1 MPNRYS
7 NPIQLPI
14 ANGFYE
20 SESLA
25 ISAQQCVNFYPN
37 IVQTQGLSQET
48 LFGTPGLNQLA
59 TSGDVQQINRGS
71 HVKSGVP
78 YFVNGTSLYMLER
91 SFDSNNN
98 ESFGVVELGSV
109 SGTGRVSMA
118 DNGTQL
124 MILVPGGPGYI
135 YNEDAG
141 TPFQQITDSDFTAN
155 GNPQYVVFLDGYF
168 VITTDEKK
176 FIVSALNDG
185 LSYNALDFGSAEADP
200 DDIVAPI
207 VHKNQLFIVGSET
220 TEVFQNIG
228 GSGFPFQRVNGYVID
243 KGLFAPFSIVKADGT
258 FLMIGGGVNE
268 SPAVWIFTGNG
279 FSKISTT
286 AIDNTLQRFSDSD
299 ISGAFAWSYAQKG
312 AYFIG
317 FTVGNITLVYDIV
330 TQRWHERS
338 SLINELDGRFR
349 VNSLVTGYG
358 RVLVGDSQDGRIGEM
373 DIDTFTEYGA
383 NIKRIAAT
391 PNFTS
396 GLNSLTVSSIELT
409 VESGVGNSEQADPV
423 VSMDMSDDGGKTFTY
438 ERSRKIGKIGEYE
451 KRAVWRKNGRFPRFR
466 VLRFKLSDPV
476 KPVFIRLEAYA
487 R

>member
-185 LSYNALDFGSAEADP
+185 LSYNALDFGSA
-200 DDIVAPI
+200 
-207 VHKNQLFIVGSET
+207 
-220 TEVFQNIG
+220 
-228 GSGFPFQRVNGYVID
+228 
-243 KGLFAPFSIVKADGT
+243 
-258 FLMIGGGVNE
+258 
-268 SPAVWIFTGNG
+268 
-279 FSKISTT
+279 
-286 AIDNTLQRFSDSD
+286 
-299 ISGAFAWSYAQKG
+299 
-312 AYFIG
+312 
-317 FTVGNITLVYDIV
+317 
-330 TQRWHERS
+330 
-338 SLINELDGRFR
+338 
-349 VNSLVTGYG
+349 
-358 RVLVGDSQDGRIGEM
+358 
-373 DIDTFTEYGA
+373 
-383 NIKRIAAT
+383 
-391 PNFTS
+391 
-396 GLNSLTVSSIELT
+396 
-409 VESGVGNSEQADPV
+409 
-423 VSMDMSDDGGKTFTY
+423 
-438 ERSRKIGKIGEYE
+438 
-451 KRAVWRKNGRFPRFR
+451 
-466 VLRFKLSDPV
+466 
-476 KPVFIRLEAYA
+476 
-487 R
+487 

>member
-1 MPNRYS
+1 M
-7 NPIQLPI
+7 
-14 ANGFYE
+14 
-20 SESLA
+20 
-25 ISAQQCVNFYPN
+25 
-37 IVQTQGLSQET
+37 
-48 LFGTPGLNQLA
+48 
-59 TSGDVQQINRGS
+59 
-71 HVKSGVP
+71 
-78 YFVNGTSLYMLER
+78 
-91 SFDSNNN
+91 
-98 ESFGVVELGSV
+98 
-109 SGTGRVSMA
+109 
-118 DNGTQL
+118 
-124 MILVPGGPGYI
+124 
-135 YNEDAG
+135 
-141 TPFQQITDSDFTAN
+141 
-155 GNPQYVVFLDGYF
+155 
-168 VITTDEKK
+168 
-176 FIVSALNDG
+176 
-185 LSYNALDFGSAEADP
+185 
-200 DDIVAPI
+200 
-207 VHKNQLFIVGSET
+207 
-220 TEVFQNIG
+220 
-228 GSGFPFQRVNGYVID
+228 
-243 KGLFAPFSIVKADGT
+243 KADGT